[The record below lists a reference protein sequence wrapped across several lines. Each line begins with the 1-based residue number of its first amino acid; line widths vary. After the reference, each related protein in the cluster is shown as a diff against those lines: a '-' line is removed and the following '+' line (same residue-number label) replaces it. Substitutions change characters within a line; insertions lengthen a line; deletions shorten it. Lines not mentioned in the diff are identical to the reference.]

1 MTDGEGTHVTA
12 QMLIEQRRAVL
23 KQMRTPPP
31 TSALPGG
38 FAISKRGQGQVIA
51 DSRVFVQGDE
61 IRYVDRGATART
73 GTLHVRTFHE
83 ERDRVTFLVADFRPS
98 MLWGMR
104 RAFRSVA
111 AAEAL
116 AWVGWQSVEAG
127 GRVGLLAITA
137 GAPVIVGTR
146 GGTRGMLAVIGGM
159 VQAHDSAMQ
168 GAIAAAGQ
176 SARLDEPELSHALG
190 GLKRIVPR
198 GGSVVIASALDRLG
212 DGFDAVVGNLARY
225 HTPLFL
231 QIEDRALQEL
241 PSGHYPIRGPD
252 GRRRMARFRNAA
264 TKPDA
269 ARQMAGYDLL
279 RIDAGLPTD
288 DAMTQAWV

>member
-1 MTDGEGTHVTA
+1 MTGGGGTNVTA

-38 FAISKRGQGQVIA
+38 FAVKKRGQGQVIA
-51 DSRVFVQGDE
+51 DSRIFVQGDE
-61 IRYVDRGATART
+61 TRYVDRGATART
-73 GTLHVRTFHE
+73 GILHVRTFHE

-116 AWVGWQSVEAG
+116 AWIGWQSVEAG

-146 GGTRGMLAVIGGM
+146 GGTRGMLAVIGGL
-159 VQAHDSAMQ
+159 VQAHDSAMRD
-168 GAIAAAGQ
+168 ATAAAGQ
-176 SARLDEPELSHALG
+176 SAQLEEPQLCHALD

-212 DGFDAVVGNLARY
+212 DGFDAVVGNLSRY
-225 HTPLFL
+225 HTPRFL
-231 QIEDRALQEL
+231 LIEDRALQEL
-241 PSGHYPIRGPD
+241 PPGHYPIRGPD
-252 GRRRMARFRNAA
+252 GRRRMARFRNAV
-264 TKPDA
+264 TETDA
-269 ARQMAGYDLL
+269 ARQIASYDLL
-279 RIDAGLPTD
+279 RIDAGLPTH
-288 DAMTQAWV
+288 DAMTQAWG

>member
-1 MTDGEGTHVTA
+1 MTGGDGTTVTA
-12 QMLIEQRRAVL
+12 EMLIDQRRAVL

-61 IRYVDRGATART
+61 IRYVDRGATARS
-73 GTLHVRTFHE
+73 GILHVRTFHE

-116 AWVGWQSVEAG
+116 AWLGWQSVEAG

-137 GAPVIVGTR
+137 EAPLIVGTR
-146 GGTRGMLAVIGGM
+146 GGTRGMLAVIGGL
-159 VQAHDSAMQ
+159 VQAHDSAMR
-168 GAIAAAGQ
+168 AALAAAGQ
-176 SARLDEPELSHALG
+176 STRLDEPQLGQALD

-212 DGFDAVVGNLARY
+212 EGFDAVVGNLSRY
-225 HTPLFL
+225 HRPMFL
-231 QIEDRALQEL
+231 LIEDRALQEL

-252 GRRRMARFRNAA
+252 GRRRAARFRSAA
-264 TKPDA
+264 ARPDA
-269 ARQMAGYDLL
+269 ARKVDGYDLL
-279 RIDAGLPTD
+279 RIDAGMPTH
-288 DAMTQAWV
+288 DAMTQAWG

>member
-1 MTDGEGTHVTA
+1 MTDAGGTNVTA
-12 QMLIEQRRAVL
+12 EMLIEQRRAVL

-38 FAISKRGQGQVIA
+38 FAVKKRGQGQVIA

-61 IRYVDRGATART
+61 TRYVDRGATART
-73 GTLHVRTFHE
+73 GILHVRTFHE

-116 AWVGWQSVEAG
+116 AWIGWQSVEAG
-127 GRVGLLAITA
+127 GRVGLLAITS
-137 GAPVIVGTR
+137 GAPIIVGTR
-146 GGTRGMLAVIGGM
+146 GGTRGMLAVIGGL
-159 VQAHDSAMQ
+159 VQAHDSAMRE
-168 GAIAAAGQ
+168 ATAAAGQ
-176 SARLDEPELSHALG
+176 SASHDEPHLGHALS
-190 GLKRIVPR
+190 GLRRIVPR

-212 DGFDAVVGNLARY
+212 DGFDAVVGNLSRH
-225 HTPLFL
+225 HTPRFL
-231 QIEDRALQEL
+231 LIEDRALQEL
-241 PSGHYPIRGPD
+241 PPGHYPIRGPD
-252 GRRRMARFRNAA
+252 GRRRMARFRNAV
-264 TKPDA
+264 TETGA
-269 ARQMAGYDLL
+269 ARQIAGYDLL

-288 DAMTQAWV
+288 DAMTQAWG